1 MMVYPLEMVIF
12 PLFLV
17 GMLPKFNF
25 GKLLPSV
32 FASFISLVPEPPLFF
47 LLYCSPLVGFPE
59 VEGSIF
65 GNPM

>member
-32 FASFISLVPEPPLFF
+32 FASFI
-47 LLYCSPLVGFPE
+47 
-59 VEGSIF
+59 
-65 GNPM
+65 